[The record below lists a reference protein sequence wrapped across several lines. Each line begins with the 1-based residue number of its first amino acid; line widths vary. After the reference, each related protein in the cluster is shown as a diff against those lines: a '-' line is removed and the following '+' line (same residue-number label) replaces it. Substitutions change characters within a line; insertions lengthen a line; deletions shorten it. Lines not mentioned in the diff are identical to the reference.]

1 MKQAGRKKKHRK
13 RPGRRRTEDRVN
25 PYASLAGRHARTVST
40 RPTRPPN
47 VGLKALMRRFDHL
60 YERISAD
67 ARSGQAGTRPEEW
80 LLDNRHVIEQSL
92 EDIRK
97 DLPFAYLRQLPR
109 VSAEDDQGNEAIR
122 VKDLAHLLMR
132 TETQPIEVASLERA
146 VERYQVVAVLTVG
159 ELWALPAMLRL
170 STLDH
175 LADSAEACLEQ
186 AETLRDSATPA
197 ESIIDEVPAD
207 EVAGYIV
214 SLRHLDTHD
223 WRDTFE
229 RLSRVDRALRKDPSA
244 AYGRMDF
251 DTRDRYRGAVEEI
264 SRATRR
270 SEIDVAECAVG
281 LCRRHDPDDHR
292 TWHIGY
298 YLIGGGRPDLE
309 GALGFDLSPSR
320 RVFRRLM
327 RNPPLIYFSLLLSMS
342 LAPLVALG
350 AYLLWQG
357 APPMEATGVVALAA
371 VPLTGLAVAMLNGLL
386 TWLLAPRR
394 LPKMD
399 FEKGIPAEHR
409 TAVVMPVI
417 FGGPEDV
424 DHAMVNV
431 EINYL
436 NNEDGQLAYAILS
449 DWSDAPRE
457 TMPEDTALLERAA
470 SAVRALNER
479 YGRGPERGPFLL
491 LHRRRLWN
499 EAEACWMGWER
510 KRGKL
515 AELNRLLGGDNQ
527 TSYSTCIGDHDA
539 LAGIEFVVTLD
550 ADTRMPSG
558 AARRL
563 VGTLAH
569 PLNRAVIDRRRGTV
583 KAGYSILQPRLE
595 IDPDSTQDTRFTE
608 VFAGDTTVDLYTH
621 ATSDVY
627 YDLFG
632 EGIYAGKGI
641 YDWRAFEHTLAHRI
655 PDNALL
661 SHDLLEGIHG
671 RVGLVSDVVLL
682 EQYPAN
688 ALAYMRRLHRWVRGD
703 WQLLPWLAP
712 FVPSTTGNWIRNPLS
727 AVHQWKVIDN
737 LRRSVQPPAVLA
749 LLFMAWLGLIPG
761 PVWLLTVVFTAFM
774 AAPLVAEVFS
784 IAGRGLA
791 RPSTLRQRLRD
802 APRVLRDRFEH
813 WALSVV
819 LLPFESYVVLDAVG
833 RTLFRLFVSKRRL
846 LEWTSAAQTQRRL
859 GAANRPAE
867 IWREMWVSPALAA
880 AGAVGLYVMAPA
892 SLYPASILLLAWLA
906 APQIIWW
913 VNRPLYEPPPP
924 LTAAERRYLRRVARR
939 TWQFFEQFI
948 GPDNHWLPPDNYQEE
963 PRPAVARRTS
973 PTNIGMALLAS
984 LCAYDLGYMDA
995 ASVADRIRNTF
1006 DGMSG
1011 LSRFRG
1017 HWFNWYET
1025 RELHALHPQ
1034 YVSTVDSGNL
1044 AACLIV
1050 LARALDEVVATPVHR
1065 LRITRGMADTVAVLS
1080 DTLEHSQRATGA
1092 RPAALLARLR
1102 IIRRRLLGA
1111 RNAGAQWQCLAQLE
1125 TELSGFTD
1133 ELAGLVESGE
1143 LVLAREQLSQL
1154 RTWLDELRRES
1165 RQGLRFLQ
1173 TYQPWLAAFAAPP
1186 AAYRRAAADSL
1197 PGRRYKALT
1206 AALAGDIPLG
1216 ELSDRCRRAVPLL
1229 YELEA
1234 GTPVDAPGDQG
1245 VQAREWAGELRAAL
1259 EKAAAAAERL
1269 SVELGDLGRL
1279 ADRWVGEM
1287 DFGFLYDEHRNL
1299 FRIGY
1304 NATAGHLDPNYYDL
1318 LASEA
1323 RLSGFVAIA
1332 KGDIPTKHWMHLGRP
1347 FRRSG
1352 GTIVLMS
1359 WGATLFEYLMPHLF
1373 MIAPFDSM
1381 MNKACCSAI
1390 AMHKDFAR
1398 RYGLPWGISESGYY
1412 QLDEVQQYQYRAFGV
1427 PGLGFRR
1434 DLGDRL
1440 VVSPYSSLMALPF
1453 EPAMVM
1459 RNLRELEACRGLGF
1473 YGFHEAVDFG
1483 RTEKSMPRRARVV
1496 RSYMSHHQGMAIAAI
1511 DNLLNNDVIVRRFH
1525 ADHRVARVS
1534 MLLHEEMPR
1543 DPPALKVLGPS
1554 GTTRYFAP
1562 RPRVGTWPLPA
1573 DADTRRRR
1581 HVLSNGHYTLML
1593 DSAGGGC
1600 SFWDGIALTRTG
1612 FGATGDVPGQWVYVK
1627 DLDDDS
1633 LFSIG
1638 RAPVGPQAGSCAV
1651 EVGPHIAS
1659 YQRRGR
1665 ELLCHMDIALSS
1677 QHDIEARKIVIRN
1690 ESGRSRRILIAT
1702 YAELA
1707 MSPPAD
1713 FLRHPA
1719 FARLFVES
1727 ECLESE
1733 SMLLYRRRPRS
1744 SLEKPLYLAHTVLAP
1759 PGAGYRFAWETDR
1772 TRFIGRG
1779 GHAADPAVLKG
1790 GLDSFSGTTG
1800 PVLDP
1805 VIGSAVEAE
1814 IGPFGTFEMAYLTA
1828 VGKSR
1833 SELLTTLRSYRSMPR
1848 VEWIFEQSRMQS
1860 EQELSNL
1867 RVDPGDVPVM
1877 MDVASSAL
1885 SPRRALRVPERAVGE
1900 PLQSVLWSRGISGDR
1915 PVVLVRVRDRSDA
1928 ALVEAI
1934 VKTHTFLCAR
1944 SMALDLVLVD
1954 EESSGYAQPAR
1965 DRLEQVIS
1973 TVRARTHRRL
1983 AGSAFVIAGRELSPE
1998 TLNGLGQVAHVV
2010 LDTADGPVSAQLARR
2025 SEVPAVLPPFVP
2037 VKSGQW
2043 QPLPVPSLTRPGDL
2057 VYDNGIGGFERSSG
2071 DYIVHLE
2078 PDSTTPAPWS
2088 NIVTNPGFGS
2098 LLTDSGSACTWAGN
2112 SSEWR
2117 LTPWPNDP
2125 VGDRSGEVVYLR
2137 DEETGRVW
2145 TPTARPMPDG
2155 NVYQVRHG
2163 AGYTEYRHNSGGL
2176 TELCTVHVD
2185 RDAPVKL
2192 FRLALTNTGSWTRRI
2207 TVTYYVEWVLGMAR
2221 ADTIAHIRTGFDPDT
2236 GALTAWNVFDRLAG
2250 TAVAFLAASRA
2261 PHGVTADRVE
2271 FLGLDSDTH
2280 APAALYRMG
2289 LSGEVARCDEP
2300 CAASQLHVDLPPGE
2314 TRTVHFV
2321 LGQGV
2326 DEAEAL
2332 ALARRFQDADEAA
2345 ASFERVRAQWRG
2357 LLGAV
2362 QVHTPDPAMDLLL
2375 NRWLLYQVLASRLW
2389 GRTGYYQASG
2399 AYGFR
2404 DQLQDVMALTWSS
2417 PMLAREHL
2425 LRAAGRQFQDG
2436 DVLHWWHESPLR
2448 GIRTRCSDDLLWLP
2462 FVTAHYIK
2470 CTGDDSILHEPAA
2483 YLAGSPLQ
2491 REETERYAEYGQ
2503 SNESG
2508 SLLEHCCRA
2517 IDRAATVGPH
2527 GLPTIGSGDWND
2539 GFNRVST
2546 TGRGESV
2553 WLAWF
2558 MVRVCL
2564 DFAPLCEDLG
2574 DPPLARRYRALAA
2587 DLRQKVDRE
2596 AWDGEWYRRA
2606 YYDDGTPLGSADNDE
2621 CRIDLIAQTWSVM
2634 SGDDPTD
2641 RARRAMASAWDKL
2654 VDIDARLVLLLAP
2667 PFDRGAKDPGYI
2679 KGYPPGIRENGGQYT
2694 HAATWAV
2701 WAAAGLGDGERAM
2714 ALFRLLNPILRSADP
2729 DSAAHYRVEPY
2740 VLSGDVYGVP
2750 PHAGRGGW
2758 TWYSGAA
2765 AWLYRAG
2772 VEALLGLKRR
2782 GDQVEIAPCLPPDW
2796 TGYEASLTRGRSR
2809 YQVNVRQTRGTEQG
2823 EVRLMF
2829 DGEKL
2834 GGRRFP
2840 FVDDGNEHRVDVEII
2855 AAGGR
2860 GAAPGE
2866 RRDTV

>member
-1 MKQAGRKKKHRK
+1 MAKAGQGKTGHK
-13 RPGRRRTEDRVN
+13 RPGTQSADDRAN
-25 PYASLAGRHARTVST
+25 PYASIAGRHARIL
-40 RPTRPPN
+40 PTRTTLLPS
-47 VGLKALMRRFDHL
+47 VDLKALMQRFDRL
-60 YERISAD
+60 YDRISAD

-80 LLDNRHVIEQSL
+80 LLDNRHVIAQSL

-97 DLPFAYLRQLPR
+97 DLPTAYLNQLPR
-109 VSAEDDQGNEAIR
+109 VSADDEQGHETIR
-122 VKDLAHLLMR
+122 VKDLARLLLR
-132 TETQPIEVASLERA
+132 KETQPIEVASLERA
-146 VERYQVVAVLTVG
+146 VERYQAVTVLTIG

-175 LADSAEACLEQ
+175 LADSAEACLEM
-186 AETLRDSATPA
+186 AETLRGSTAPA
-197 ESIIDEVPAD
+197 EAIIDEVRAD
-207 EVAGYIV
+207 EVAGYII

-223 WRDTFE
+223 WRETFE
-229 RLSRVDRALRKDPSA
+229 RLCRVERILRRDPSA
-244 AYGRMDF
+244 AYARMDF
-251 DTRDRYRGAVEEI
+251 DTRDRYRGAVEEV
-264 SRATRR
+264 SRATHR
-270 SEIDVAECAVG
+270 SEVEVAECAVG

-298 YLIGGGRPDLE
+298 YLVADGRPALE
-309 GALGFDLSPSR
+309 SALGFELSPSR

-327 RNPPLIYFSLLLSMS
+327 RHPTLIYFSLLLSMS
-342 LAPLVALG
+342 LSPLAVLG

-357 APPMEATGVVALAA
+357 APPFEAAGVVMLAA
-371 VPLTGLAVAMLNGLL
+371 IPSTGLAVAMLNGLL
-386 TWLLAPRR
+386 TWWLAPRR
-394 LPKMD
+394 LPKLN

-424 DHAMVNV
+424 DHAMVNI

-436 NNEDGQLAYAILS
+436 NNQDGQLAYAILS
-449 DWSDAPRE
+449 DWSDAPQE
-457 TMPEDTALLERAA
+457 SMPDDAALLDRAA
-470 SAVRALNER
+470 SAVRTLNER
-479 YGRGPERGPFLL
+479 YGREPERGPFLL
-491 LHRRRLWN
+491 LHRKRLWN
-499 EAEACWMGWER
+499 EAAGCWMGWER

-527 TSYSTCIGDHDA
+527 TSYSTRIGDPDA
-539 LAGIEFVVTLD
+539 LAGVEFVVTLD
-550 ADTRMPSG
+550 ADTRMPPG

-563 VGTLAH
+563 VGTMAH
-569 PLNRAVIDRRRGTV
+569 PLNRAVIDRRLGAV

-595 IDPDSTQDTRFTE
+595 IDPESTQDTRFTE
-608 VFAGDTTVDLYTH
+608 VFAGDTTLDLYTH

-627 YDLFG
+627 HDLFG

-641 YDWRAFEHTLAHRI
+641 YDWRAFQHTLVHRI

-671 RVGLVSDVVLL
+671 RVGLVSDIVLL

-712 FVPSTTGNWIRNPLS
+712 FVPSTTGRWIRNPLS
-727 AVHQWKVIDN
+727 AVHQWKILDN
-737 LRRSVQPPAVLA
+737 LRRSVQPAAVLA
-749 LLFMAWLGLIPG
+749 LLFMAWFGLIPG
-761 PVWLLTVVFTAFM
+761 PVWLWTVVFAALM
-774 AAPLVAEVFS
+774 AAPLVAEVFN
-784 IAGRGLA
+784 IAGRGLV
-791 RPSTLRQRLRD
+791 RPSTLMQWLRY
-802 APRVLRDRFEH
+802 APRILRDRFEH

-819 LLPFESYVVLDAVG
+819 LLPFESFVVLDAVG
-833 RTLFRLFVSKRRL
+833 RTLFRLFVTKRRL
-846 LEWTSAAQTQRRL
+846 LEWTSAAHTQRRL
-859 GAANRPAE
+859 GAANRPAA
-867 IWREMWVSPALAA
+867 IWREMWVSPALAV
-880 AGAVGLYVMAPA
+880 AGAGGLYVLNPA

-913 VNRPLYEPPPP
+913 VNRPLDEPPPP

-939 TWQFFEQFI
+939 TWQFFEQFM

-984 LCAYDLGYMDA
+984 LCAYDLGYIDV
-995 ASVADRIRNTF
+995 ASLTDRIRNTF
-1006 DGMSG
+1006 DGMAG
-1011 LSRFRG
+1011 LARFRG
-1017 HWFNWYET
+1017 HWLNWYET
-1025 RELHALHPQ
+1025 RELHALQPQ

-1050 LARALDEVVATPVHR
+1050 LARALDEMAGTPVHR

-1080 DTLEHSQRATGA
+1080 DTLDQSQPESRA
-1092 RPAALLARLR
+1092 RPAALLARLS

-1111 RNAGAQWQCLAQLE
+1111 RNAETQWQCLAGLE
-1125 TELSGFTD
+1125 LELSEFTD
-1133 ELAGLVESGE
+1133 ELAGRAESGD
-1143 LVLAREQLSQL
+1143 LVLAREQLSQI
-1154 RTWLDELRRES
+1154 RTWLDELRREY

-1173 TYQPWLAAFAAPP
+1173 TYQPWLAAFAEPP
-1186 AAYRRAAADSL
+1186 AAYAKAAADSL
-1197 PGRRYKALT
+1197 PGRRYKALKN
-1206 AALAGDIPLG
+1206 ALAGDIPLD
-1216 ELSDRCRRAVPLL
+1216 ELPERCRKAVPLL
-1229 YELEA
+1229 YELEE
-1234 GTPVDAPGDQG
+1234 GTLVDVPGDQG
-1245 VQAREWAGELRAAL
+1245 EQAREWAGELRAAL
-1259 EKAAAAAERL
+1259 EEAAASAERL
-1269 SVELGDLGRL
+1269 TAEMGELGRL
-1279 ADRWVGEM
+1279 ADRWVEEM
-1287 DFGFLYDEHRNL
+1287 DFGFLYDEHRAL

-1318 LASEA
+1318 MASEA
-1323 RLSGFVAIA
+1323 RLSSFVAIA
-1332 KGDIPTKHWMHLGRP
+1332 KGDIPSKHWLHLGRP

-1352 GTIVLMS
+1352 GTTVLMS

-1373 MIAPFDSM
+1373 MTAPFDSM
-1381 MNKACCSAI
+1381 MNKACRSAI
-1390 AMHKDFAR
+1390 VLHQDFAR
-1398 RYGLPWGISESGYY
+1398 RHGLPWGISESGYY
-1412 QLDEVQQYQYRAFGV
+1412 RLDEEQHYQYRAFGV
-1427 PGLGFRR
+1427 PGLGLRR

-1483 RTEKSMPRRARVV
+1483 RAEKTVPRRARVV

-1511 DNLLNNDVIVRRFH
+1511 DNLLNSDVMVRRFH

-1543 DPPALKVLGPS
+1543 DPPTLKVLGPS

-1573 DADTRRRR
+1573 DADARRRR
-1581 HVLSNGHYTLML
+1581 HVLSNGHYTLVL

-1600 SFWDGIALTRTG
+1600 SSWDGIALTRSG
-1612 FGATGDVPGQWVYVK
+1612 FGAAGDVPGQWVYVK
-1627 DLDDDS
+1627 DLDDES
-1633 LFSIG
+1633 LLSIG
-1638 RAPVGPQAGSCAV
+1638 RDPVGPQAGPCTV
-1651 EVGPHIAS
+1651 QVGPHVAS

-1665 ELLCHMDIALSS
+1665 ELLCQMDIALSS
-1677 QHDIEARKIVIRN
+1677 QHDIEARRIVIRN
-1690 ESGRSRRILIAT
+1690 ESDRSRRILVAA

-1707 MSPPAD
+1707 MSPPGD

-1744 SLEKPLYLAHTVLAP
+1744 SLEKPLYLAHTVLAQ
-1759 PGAGYRFAWETDR
+1759 PGTGYRFAWETDR
-1772 TRFIGRG
+1772 MRFIGRG
-1779 GHAADPAVLKG
+1779 GHAGDPAILKG
-1790 GLDSFSGTTG
+1790 GLEAFSGTAG

-1814 IGPFGTFEMAYLTA
+1814 IEPFGTFEMAYLTA

-1867 RVDPGDVPVM
+1867 RIDPGDVPVM
-1877 MDVASSAL
+1877 MDVASAAL
-1885 SPRRALRVPERAVGE
+1885 SPRRALRVPDRTVGQ

-1915 PVVLVRVRDRSDA
+1915 PVMLVRVRDKSDS
-1928 ALVEAI
+1928 ALVEEI

-1944 SMALDLVLVD
+1944 SIAVDLVLVD
-1954 EESSGYAQPAR
+1954 EESTGYAQPAR

-1983 AGSAFVIAGRELSPE
+1983 TGSVFVVAGRELAPE
-1998 TLNGLGQVAHVV
+1998 ILNGLAQVAHLV
-2010 LDTADGPVSAQLARR
+2010 LDTAGGPVSGQLARR
-2025 SEVPAVLPPFVP
+2025 SEVPGVLPPFVP

-2043 QPLPVPSLTRPGDL
+2043 RALPVPSLPRPGNL
-2057 VYDNGIGGFERSSG
+2057 LYDNGIGGFETSSG

-2078 PDSTTPAPWS
+2078 PGSTTPAPWC
-2088 NIVTNPGFGS
+2088 NVIANPRFGC
-2098 LLTDSGSACTWAGN
+2098 LLTESGSACTWAGN

-2145 TPTARPMPDG
+2145 TPTVRPMPDG
-2155 NVYQVRHG
+2155 NAYQIRYG
-2163 AGYTEYRHNSGGL
+2163 AGYTEYRHHSSGL
-2176 TELCTVHVD
+2176 AELCTVHVD

-2192 FRLALTNTGSWTRRI
+2192 CRLALTNTGTWTRRI
-2207 TVTYYVEWVLGMAR
+2207 TVTYYAEWVLGTSR

-2236 GALTAWNVFDRLAG
+2236 GALTAWNAFDRLAG
-2250 TAVAFLAASRA
+2250 KAVAFLVASGE
-2261 PHGVTADRVE
+2261 PHGVTADRAE

-2289 LSGEVARCDEP
+2289 LSGEVEHCDEP
-2300 CAASQLHVDLPPGE
+2300 CAATQLHVDLPPGE

-2332 ALARRFQDADEAA
+2332 ALARHFQDGEHAA
-2345 ASFERVRAQWRG
+2345 ASFERVRAQWQG
-2357 LLGAV
+2357 VLGAV

-2404 DQLQDVMALTWSS
+2404 DQLQDVMALTWTS

-2436 DVLHWWHESPLR
+2436 DVLHWWHESPVR

-2462 FVTAHYIK
+2462 FVTAHYMS
-2470 CTGDDSILHEPAA
+2470 CTGDNSILHESVA
-2483 YLAGSPLQ
+2483 YLDGSPLQ

-2503 SNESG
+2503 SSESG
-2508 SLLEHCCRA
+2508 SLFEHCCRA

-2546 TGRGESV
+2546 TGSGESV

-2564 DFAPLCEDLG
+2564 DFAPLCEDHG
-2574 DPPLARRYRALAA
+2574 DPSLARHYRALAG

-2606 YYDDGTPLGSADNDE
+2606 YYDDGTPLGSAANDE

-2634 SGDDPTD
+2634 SGDEPTD
-2641 RARRAMASAWDKL
+2641 RARRAMESAWDKL
-2654 VDIDARLVLLLAP
+2654 VDVDERLVLLLAP

-2714 ALFRLLNPILRSADP
+2714 ALFRLLNPVLRSADP
-2729 DSAAHYRVEPY
+2729 DDAVHYRVEPY
-2740 VLSGDVYGVP
+2740 VLSGDVYGVS

-2772 VEALLGLKRR
+2772 VEALLGLRRR
-2782 GDQVEIAPCLPPDW
+2782 GDQVEMAPCLPPEW
-2796 TGYEASLTRGRSR
+2796 KGYEASLTRGRSR
-2809 YQVNVRQTRGTEQG
+2809 YKVNVRQARGTVQG
-2823 EVRLMF
+2823 EVSLVF

-2834 GGRRFP
+2834 SGRRFP
-2840 FVDDGNEHRVDVEII
+2840 FVDDGHEHRVDVEVI
-2855 AAGGR
+2855 AAG
-2860 GAAPGE
+2860 PGE
-2866 RRDTV
+2866 GHDTG